1 MNASLASACREFEAG
16 MLRQLLTEAGVGK
29 RAQMVADDEDAAD
42 GTSRDDL
49 VQAFFVDAMATAL
62 ARDGGLGL
70 GRELARSLE
79 R

>member
-49 VQAFFVDAMATAL
+49 VQAFFVDAMASAL
-62 ARDGGLGL
+62 ARDGGLGIS
-70 GRELARSLE
+70 RELARSLE

>member
-1 MNASLASACREFEAG
+1 VNASLASACREFEAG

-29 RAQMVADDEDAAD
+29 RAQMAADDEDAAD

-49 VQAFFVDAMATAL
+49 VQGFFVDAMATAL
-62 ARDGGLGL
+62 ARDGGLGI

>member
-1 MNASLASACREFEAG
+1 VNASLASACREFEAG

-29 RAQMVADDEDAAD
+29 RVQMVADDGDAAD
-42 GTSRDDL
+42 GTSHDDL

>member
-1 MNASLASACREFEAG
+1 VNASLASAYREFEAG

-29 RAQMVADDEDAAD
+29 RAQMAADDEDTAD
-42 GTSRDDL
+42 GTPRDDL
-49 VQAFFVDAMATAL
+49 VQEFFVDAMATAL
-62 ARDGGLGL
+62 ARDGGLGI